1 MSNDAS
7 VTKDLLQTLEDGRAG
22 YEKGAEKLDSTDAP
36 ELAPTFRKYSEQRAA
51 FTTELQSLAQQYGDQ
66 LDADGSLA
74 GTLHRGWLSL
84 KDALAGSKPDG
95 VIDAAE
101 QGEDH
106 AVSEYEKALDA
117 DISAGLRA
125 VVARQYSEVQQTHD
139 IVRDLRAAHATT

>member
-1 MSNDAS
+1 MSNDAT

-22 YEKGAEKLDSTDAP
+22 FEKGAEKLDATDAP

-51 FTTELQSLAQQYGDQ
+51 FTTELQGLAQQYGDQ
-66 LDADGSLA
+66 LDADGSVA

-117 DISAGLRA
+117 DISPELRT
-125 VVARQYSEVQQTHD
+125 VVQRQLTE
-139 IVRDLRAAHATT
+139 IRAAHDDVKALRATLS